1 MKKGLVLKSTGT
13 WYDVLTED
21 QKVIPCRLR
30 GKFRIEGIKNTNP
43 LVVGDH
49 VLFELMEDQ
58 TGIITEI
65 EKRKNYIDRK
75 STKLSKISHLIAANI
90 DQAFLVVTLQDPRTS
105 LGFIDRFLVAAE
117 GFRLP
122 TTLVFNK
129 MDIYEEEMLEMVDY
143 LSDLY
148 SSVGYSILHTSI
160 FTKEGIDPL
169 REKMFGKV
177 SLFSGHS
184 GVGKSALINTLYPG
198 LDLKVGELSQ
208 YHRKGRH
215 TTTFAQMFQLEAQTF
230 IIDTPGIKEFGLIE
244 YSKDEIRDYFPEIRA
259 YNNQCR
265 FADCTHV
272 HEPDCEVIKAVEEGK
287 IPPSRYLN
295 YVAILEDD
303 DLKIADWELV

>member
-117 GFRLP
+117 GFRIP

-287 IPPSRYLN
+287 IPPPD
-295 YVAILEDD
+295 ILTMSQF
-303 DLKIADWELV
+303 

>member
-30 GKFRIEGIKNTNP
+30 GKFRIKGIKNTNP

-117 GFRLP
+117 GFRIP